1 MKGEEIFVLIYK
13 IPFDKIKKSAR
24 PVAQKVP
31 RHPAIPGGGSMI
43 RISVKKA
50 ARPARGLT
58 AALFLFSILFLVS
71 HPALAISVSAGE
83 PAPDF
88 QAQTMA
94 GETVTLSEMKGKVV
108 FVAFWSS
115 WCSRCKEEMDYL
127 KDLKERYPEV
137 VFLAINAESEE
148 PDEET
153 LGRMQKAVQDWEVP
167 FTVLIDRGL
176 KIWDLYKVNALP
188 TSFIVGSDGII
199 AFAEP
204 NFYFASPEN
213 IDNAMDQLMNPDL
226 KISQA
231 SKAKA
236 E

>member
-1 MKGEEIFVLIYK
+1 
-13 IPFDKIKKSAR
+13 
-24 PVAQKVP
+24 
-31 RHPAIPGGGSMI
+31 MI
-43 RISVKKA
+43 RISAKKA
-50 ARPARGLT
+50 VRLSRGWT
-58 AALFLFSILFLVS
+58 AGFSFITMLLLAS
-71 HPALAISVSAGE
+71 TSALAISVSAGE

-88 QAQTMA
+88 QARTLT
-94 GETVTLSEMKGKVV
+94 GETVTLSEMKGQVV

-127 KDLKERYPEV
+127 KDLKARYPEV
-137 VFLAINAESEE
+137 AFLAINAESEE

-153 LGRMQKAVQDWEVP
+153 LGRMQKAVEDWEVP

-213 IDNAMDQLMNPDL
+213 IDNAMRQLMDSDL
-226 KISQA
+226 KVSRA
-231 SKAKA
+231 PKAKA